1 MKTLTT
7 EEQRKIKDHFEE
19 RINRASRKDMISFLK
34 DHFRYHT
41 MNSWNINT
49 SYAHCIKINRID
61 LPNDIDETK
70 WDMLNCQEWN
80 NHMYDLV
87 NSFNDAHNYSW
98 QVGTN
103 GRSGGYLVLYQGG
116 IKDGKIICYPGRST
130 DQNEN
135 FDDWEMD
142 EIKARVNI
150 IRDFDMLVS
159 DIVIK
164 FASFCR
170 TYSVVDEIVMVP
182 KTIQVLKENNKY

>member
-1 MKTLTT
+1 MKILTT
-7 EEQRKIKDHFEE
+7 EEQHRIKDHFEK
-19 RINRASRKDMISFLK
+19 RINRASRKDMISFLRN
-34 DHFRYHT
+34 HFRYHT
-41 MNSWNINT
+41 MNSWNAGT
-49 SYAHCIKINRID
+49 SYAHCIKISRGIG

-70 WDMLNCQEWN
+70 WDMLNSQKWN
-80 NHMYDLV
+80 NHMGDLID
-87 NSFNDAHNYSW
+87 SFADAHNYSW

-116 IKDGKIICYPGRST
+116 IKNGKIICYPGRSS

-150 IRDFDMLVS
+150 IRDFDMLAS
-159 DIVIK
+159 DIVIE

-170 TYSVVDEIVMVP
+170 TYSVVDETIMVP
-182 KTIQVLKENNKY
+182 TTIQVLKERQ